1 VYPVKSS
8 TDSDTIGADAEHAHE
23 IPNLTVGTPHKPGD
37 QPFYAPFSN
46 PSLFR
51 LMSWY
56 YDGSTTYNMD
66 TLITDVL
73 KAPDFNLQD
82 LIGFSAERE
91 TKRFKA
97 YQRSIAPDARFFDD
111 EELEGIDGEGLG
123 PEDGE
128 DNENADG
135 DVVYNHKD

>member
-1 VYPVKSS
+1 MHPVKSS
-8 TDSDTIGADAEHAHE
+8 TDSDTVGADAEHA
-23 IPNLTVGTPHKPGD
+23 NLTVGTSHKPGD

-51 LMSWY
+51 LMAWY

-82 LIGFSAERE
+82 LADFSAERE

-111 EELEGIDGEGLG
+111 EELEGVDGEGLG
-123 PEDGE
+123 SEDGE
-128 DNENADG
+128 DNENVDG
-135 DVVYNHKD
+135 DVVHNHKD